1 MKKPDIA
8 TLITLYATWLLL
20 KMEMDAKIDS
30 VKNPISGK
38 LVAPEIGTLIMD
50 PNKIDPAKTIID
62 CPKIGKK
69 VDQSDM
75 NQEPKDW

>member
-1 MKKPDIA
+1 MAFEKVSNMDVE
-8 TLITLYATWLLL
+8 L
-20 KMEMDAKIDS
+20 DAKIDS